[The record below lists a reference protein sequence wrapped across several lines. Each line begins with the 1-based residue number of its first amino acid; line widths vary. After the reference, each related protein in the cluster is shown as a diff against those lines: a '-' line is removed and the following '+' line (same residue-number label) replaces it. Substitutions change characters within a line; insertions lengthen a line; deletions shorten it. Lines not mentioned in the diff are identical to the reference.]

1 MIWIALSLFAAAAV
15 GGLIMALKIF
25 GDEAPPMALALVH
38 GAAAAAGLALLAWV
52 VLQSQVGT
60 AMQAAL
66 GILVVAALGG
76 FFLFSFH
83 LRGKAHPKA
92 VVALHALLAVSGVV
106 ALVLGLL

>member
-1 MIWIALSLFAAAAV
+1 MVWIALCLFAAAAV

-25 GDEAPPMALALVH
+25 GDKKPPMALALIH
-38 GAAAAAGLALLAWV
+38 GSAAAAALLLLAWF
-52 VLQSQVGT
+52 VLQGPT
-60 AMQAAL
+60 ATALQAAL

-83 LRGKAHPKA
+83 LRDKPHPKA
-92 VVALHALLAVSGVV
+92 VVVLHAALAVCGVV